1 MCNMCICI
9 TSQIKQSTVVKYYN
23 ARPKLK
29 TKYLNTDKKKKWQY
43 NEFWHFE
50 ERNIMMCIVKGQHF
64 TNHIMRLLPDD

>member
-29 TKYLNTDKKKKWQY
+29 TKYLITDKKKSGS
-43 NEFWHFE
+43 
-50 ERNIMMCIVKGQHF
+50 I
-64 TNHIMRLLPDD
+64 TNFGILRKEI